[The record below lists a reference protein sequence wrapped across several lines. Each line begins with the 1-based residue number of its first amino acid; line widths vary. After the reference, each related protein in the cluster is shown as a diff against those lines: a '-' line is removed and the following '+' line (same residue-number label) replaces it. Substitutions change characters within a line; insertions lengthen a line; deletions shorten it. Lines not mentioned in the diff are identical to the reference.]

1 MIKLSYALTQATPR
15 GDNMHVCETLC
26 GRLLPSVLRVSEKN
40 SSRKLA
46 EQRHPALRWHRIFGY
61 DSRMAD
67 EPTPENG
74 GGIFV
79 QYDKCAICSQLT
91 SRATTEEV
99 MSSRDEQEPLICGEC
114 LVDLHHASHTKLTVL
129 QRLGVLEAKTERVE
143 SKVDTRLM
151 LLGLGFTIVFGL

>member
-1 MIKLSYALTQATPR
+1 
-15 GDNMHVCETLC
+15 
-26 GRLLPSVLRVSEKN
+26 
-40 SSRKLA
+40 
-46 EQRHPALRWHRIFGY
+46 
-61 DSRMAD
+61 MAD

-114 LVDLHHASHTKLTVL
+114 LVDLHRASHAKLTVL

-151 LLGLGFTIVFGL
+151 LLGLGFTIVFGLLTFLLGVFLG